1 MDRSPQLVHWGGL
14 LLLAGLLHLA
24 APAVK
29 QQLVQERGNLL
40 LQLLHSVLLEDEQ
53 LGGKGVPVQQ
63 KLLVSCRAAEQKALV
78 KEGEVGCLDED
89 RVNSSLAT
97 GSVGEL
103 YPAQLVMLTLQALL
117 CTLNKGEC
125 DESRALTEGAW
136 LLILTGKAQRSTK
149 CASCRVWET
158 YGALW
163 GSVCM
168 YVCV

>member
-1 MDRSPQLVHWGGL
+1 M
-14 LLLAGLLHLA
+14 
-24 APAVK
+24 K
-29 QQLVQERGNLL
+29 QQLVKERGNLL
-40 LQLLHSVLLEDEQ
+40 LQLLHTVLLEDEQ

-63 KLLVSCRAAEQKALV
+63 KLLVSRRAAELKALV

-117 CTLNKGEC
+117 CTLNKA
-125 DESRALTEGAW
+125 ESMPLMEGAW
-136 LLILTGKAQRSTK
+136 LLAITGKAQRNTT
-149 CASCRVWET
+149 CASCILWEA

-168 YVCV
+168 CV